1 MSNKKFGYIAIPLAC
16 LIALS
21 RLYLY
26 VHFPSDV
33 LGAALIGILI
43 GVSVF
48 IGVKWLISKVSKN
61 SFY

>member
-16 LIALS
+16 LIAFS

-33 LGAALIGILI
+33 LGAALIGVLI

-48 IGVKWLISKVSKN
+48 IGVRWLKEKCK
-61 SFY
+61 